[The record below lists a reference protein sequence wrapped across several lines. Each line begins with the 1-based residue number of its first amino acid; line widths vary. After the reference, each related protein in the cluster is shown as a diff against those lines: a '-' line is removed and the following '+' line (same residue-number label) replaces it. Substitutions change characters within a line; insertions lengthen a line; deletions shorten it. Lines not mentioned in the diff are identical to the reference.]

1 MDYRLSAGCLAAML
15 QVDGVPLLL
24 NQATFLSCSSQV
36 DSHDG
41 LADITGPHL
50 GVSRHC
56 KFSLPSE
63 T

>member
-1 MDYRLSAGCLAAML
+1 ML

-56 KFSLPSE
+56 KFSLPFE